1 MRLEVGLIPDSVL
14 SGGKRV
20 WFLYVNGHEYPGVVL
35 TTKSKYQCFSCC
47 AINCGG
53 IDNVSALL
61 KVKCRE
67 SDY

>member
-1 MRLEVGLIPDSVL
+1 VV
-14 SGGKRV
+14 
-20 WFLYVNGHEYPGVVL
+20 LYVNGHEYPGVVL
-35 TTKSKYQCFSCC
+35 TTKSKYQCFGCC